1 MIRQKTLTAIAATLA
16 LVMGGNVLAQD
27 RDDRRGPGRYEQ
39 RHDERGDRGERRG
52 DDWRHDRQDFRDG
65 RRFDRGGFVQPH
77 VEWRRG
83 GRVPTEYRGRN
94 YVVDDWR
101 QHRLQAPPR
110 GYQWVGVGGDFVLA
124 AIATGLIAQIIANQ

>member
-1 MIRQKTLTAIAATLA
+1 MIRHKTLTAIAATLVLA
-16 LVMGGNVLAQD
+16 MGGNVLAQD
-27 RDDRRGPGRYEQ
+27 RDDRRGPSGYEQ
-39 RHDERGDRGERRG
+39 RHDERGGRGDRRG
-52 DDWRHDRQDFRDG
+52 ADWRNDRQDFRDG

-77 VEWRRG
+77 IEWRRG
-83 GRVPTEYRGRN
+83 GRVPNEYRGRN